1 MKIMHSF
8 DTHTRE
14 LVLRFASGLV
24 IYYHEHM
31 NEPLTDQA
39 NTILRRYAELN
50 GKQNTLRV

>member
-1 MKIMHSF
+1 MHSF